1 LGQYPSDK
9 TMAAEKVVVD
19 ASVVAKWFLE
29 EIYST
34 NALLLRDKY
43 IAGEIELA
51 SPCIMPLE
59 VLNALRYSGI
69 YSKDALVSVVR
80 SLDRYGIELW
90 DLRSKY
96 GQMVA
101 DVTME
106 LDISVY
112 DASYVALAEITK
124 ARLVTADEE
133 IVTKAKDLVAVQHV
147 KELH

>member
-1 LGQYPSDK
+1 
-9 TMAAEKVVVD
+9 MATEKVVID

-29 EIYST
+29 EVYST
-34 NALLLRDKY
+34 NALLLRDRY
-43 IAGEIELA
+43 IAGEIELV
-51 SPCIMPLE
+51 SPCIMPFE

-90 DLRSKY
+90 DLIGAY
-96 GQMVA
+96 GQRVA
-101 DVTME
+101 EVAMK

-112 DASYVALAEITK
+112 DASYVALAEIAN

-133 IVTKAKDLVAVQHV
+133 MVTKAKDLIALNHL
-147 KELH
+147 KDLT